1 MRALLAGVAAAAALA
16 GASALPAAPAGKT
29 APAAARDW
37 SRIVT
42 VTPEGGYRMGNPN
55 APVKLIEYGSLTCGH
70 CARFAQEGVPQ
81 LVSRYVK
88 PGRVSF
94 EFRNYVRDPGDM
106 AAALLS
112 RCAAPARYFAV
123 TERYYATQKQWFGK
137 LQAMTEAQAAAIDKL
152 PEQQRLVR
160 FAALGGLD
168 AIAANSGGVA
178 AARARQ
184 CLTDQA
190 AVRQLAAM
198 NKVAIEKHQLQG
210 TPTFVVNG
218 RTAEGAYDW
227 ASLEPMLRP
236 PGR

>member
-1 MRALLAGVAAAAALA
+1 MRALLAGFAAAAALA
-16 GASALPAAPAGKT
+16 GASALPAAQASKA

-37 SRIVT
+37 SRTVT

-70 CARFAQEGVPQ
+70 CAKFAEEGVPQ

-112 RCAAPARYFAV
+112 RCAAPSRYFAV
-123 TERYYATQKQWFGK
+123 TDRYYATQKQWFGK
-137 LQAMTEAQAAAIDKL
+137 LQGMTEAQAAAIEKL
-152 PEQQRLVR
+152 PEQQRVAR
-160 FAALGGLD
+160 VAALGGLD
-168 AIAANSGGVA
+168 AIAVNSGGVA
-178 AARARQ
+178 PARARQ
-184 CLTDQA
+184 CLTGQA
-190 AVRQLAAM
+190 AVQRLVAM
-198 NKVAIEKHQLQG
+198 RKVAIEKHKLQG
-210 TPTFVVNG
+210 TPTFIVNG

-227 ASLEPMLRP
+227 ATLEPLLRP